1 MATITAKDIQD
12 MAQHWLGTPA
22 GSYLGSDYGSDGQ
35 SLLQK
40 PNDWGDA
47 PDAFLQKLRDD
58 VPVVQAMPAG
68 AVNLYGV
75 PAHPDRLDLFLEIA
89 GQALEVQG
97 G

>member
-1 MATITAKDIQD
+1 MATITAHDIQG
-12 MAQHWLGTPA
+12 MAQHWLSTPV
-22 GSYLGSDYGSDGQ
+22 GSYLGSDYGCDGQ

-40 PNDWGDA
+40 PNDLSDA
-47 PDAFLQKLRDD
+47 PDVFLQKLRAD

-75 PAHPDRLDLFLEIA
+75 PAHPDRLNLFLEIA